1 MTKQSDARRLEV
13 RRWLRFAEED
23 LIAARILLREQQAAP
38 RHVCWLAQ
46 QAAEKAL
53 KAVFVFLQLDF
64 PRTHSL
70 DRLRNLLP
78 NDWTAK
84 GIYSDLA
91 GLTIWAVEAR
101 YPGEWEEATVAEADV
116 ALRQAQAIFAA
127 VSDDLRHRGLGI

>member
-1 MTKQSDARRLEV
+1 MTEQSDAWRSEV

-38 RHVCWLAQ
+38 RQVCWLAQ

-64 PRTHSL
+64 PRTHNL
-70 DRLRNLLP
+70 DRLRSLLP
-78 NDWTAK
+78 NGWTTK

-91 GLTIWAVEAR
+91 SLTIWAVEAR
-101 YPGEWEEATVAEADV
+101 YPGEWEEATLAEADA

-127 VSDDLRHRGLGI
+127 VSDDLRHRGLEM